1 MPQSPPLENGT
12 PSHDAD
18 PGPTTG
24 FGALGY
30 RNFRLYFAGHTIS
43 LVGWSMHSVALPWLV
58 LLLTDSPFYVGVVGM
73 LGTLPMLLFSL
84 YGGVVADRFP
94 RRRVLL
100 VTQSAAMLT
109 ALLLAAI
116 VLTNRVALVH
126 VMIVATLFGLTA
138 AFDIPGR
145 QAFVAE
151 LVGKREL
158 MSAVALNSL
167 SFNSSRVVGP
177 GVAGVIIGVAGVGVC
192 FLLNG
197 ISYLAL
203 IGALLVM
210 RFAPQPRRGDH
221 TSRST
226 VWEGLAYVTHD
237 RNMRT
242 LVLMIAIASVFG
254 LPFHVM
260 LPVLARNV
268 MGLGATEFG
277 WMVSASAGGAVVAA
291 LGLATLG
298 HRIPK
303 GRVVTVAAPL
313 FGIAVASLG
322 ITRSLGALLPLLV
335 LTGFFQVVLTA
346 TTNTMLQSLVGDELR
361 GRVMAV
367 YSLAFLGLMPLGTL
381 MAGIVA
387 ERWGVASWLTGSG
400 LICTGLALIAPR
412 TAPSLRAMG

>member
-1 MPQSPPLENGT
+1 
-12 PSHDAD
+12 
-18 PGPTTG
+18 
-24 FGALGY
+24 
-30 RNFRLYFAGHTIS
+30 
-43 LVGWSMHSVALPWLV
+43 MHSVALPWLV
-58 LLLTDSPFYVGVVGM
+58 LLLTDSPFYVGLVAM
-73 LGTLPMLLFSL
+73 LGTLPILLFSL

-100 VTQSAAMLT
+100 LTQSAAMLT

-116 VLTNRVALVH
+116 VLTDRVTLVH
-126 VMIVATLFGLTA
+126 VMIMATMLGLTA

-145 QAFVAE
+145 QAFVGE

-158 MSAVALNSL
+158 MSAIALNSL
-167 SFNSSRVVGP
+167 SFNSSRIIGP
-177 GVAGVIIGVAGVGVC
+177 GVAGVIIGLAGVGVC

-210 RFAPQPRRGDH
+210 RLAPQQARGGH

-226 VWEGLAYVTHD
+226 VWEGLAYVIHD

-254 LPFHVM
+254 LPYHV
-260 LPVLARNV
+260 LLSVLARNE

-277 WMVSASAGGAVVAA
+277 WMVSASASGAVVAA

-298 HRIPK
+298 RRVPK
-303 GRVVTVAAPL
+303 GRVVTLAAPL

-322 ITRSLGALLPLLV
+322 ITRTLGALLPLLV

-346 TTNTMLQSLVGDELR
+346 TTNTMLQSLVRDEMR

-367 YSLAFLGLMPLGTL
+367 YSLAFLGLLPVGTL
-381 MAGIVA
+381 VAGIVA
-387 ERWGVASWLTGSG
+387 ERWGAGSWLTGSG
-400 LICTGLALIAPR
+400 LICTGLALVAPR
-412 TAPSLRAMG
+412 TAPSLRAIG

>member
-1 MPQSPPLENGT
+1 M
-12 PSHDAD
+12 
-18 PGPTTG
+18 
-24 FGALGY
+24 
-30 RNFRLYFAGHTIS
+30 
-43 LVGWSMHSVALPWLV
+43 
-58 LLLTDSPFYVGVVGM
+58 
-73 LGTLPMLLFSL
+73 
-84 YGGVVADRFP
+84 
-94 RRRVLL
+94 
-100 VTQSAAMLT
+100 
-109 ALLLAAI
+109 
-116 VLTNRVALVH
+116 
-126 VMIVATLFGLTA
+126 
-138 AFDIPGR
+138 
-145 QAFVAE
+145 
-151 LVGKREL
+151 
-158 MSAVALNSL
+158 
-167 SFNSSRVVGP
+167 
-177 GVAGVIIGVAGVGVC
+177 
-192 FLLNG
+192 
-197 ISYLAL
+197 
-203 IGALLVM
+203 
-210 RFAPQPRRGDH
+210 
-221 TSRST
+221 
-226 VWEGLAYVTHD
+226 WEGLAYVTHD

-400 LICTGLALIAPR
+400 LICTGFALIAPR

>member
-1 MPQSPPLENGT
+1 
-12 PSHDAD
+12 
-18 PGPTTG
+18 
-24 FGALGY
+24 
-30 RNFRLYFAGHTIS
+30 
-43 LVGWSMHSVALPWLV
+43 
-58 LLLTDSPFYVGVVGM
+58 M
-73 LGTLPMLLFSL
+73 LGTLPILLFSL

-116 VLTNRVALVH
+116 VLTNQVTLAH
-126 VMIVATLFGLTA
+126 VMIVATLLGLTA

-145 QAFVAE
+145 QAFVGE

-167 SFNSSRVVGP
+167 SFNSSRIVGP

-210 RFAPQPRRGDH
+210 RLAPQAGRGGRS
-221 TSRST
+221 SRST

-254 LPFHVM
+254 LPYHVL

-268 MGLGATEFG
+268 MGLGATAFG

-298 HRIPK
+298 RRIPK
-303 GRVVTVAAPL
+303 GRVVTLAAPL

-322 ITRSLGALLPLLV
+322 ITRTLGTLLPLLV

-346 TTNTMLQSLVGDELR
+346 TTNTMLQSLVRDELR

-367 YSLAFLGLMPLGTL
+367 YSLAFLGLLPLGTL
-381 MAGIVA
+381 VAGIVA
-387 ERWGVASWLTGSG
+387 ERWGAASWLTGSG

-412 TAPSLRAMG
+412 TAPSLRAIG